1 MRKRANRINSD
12 HLFTR
17 VIEEALSCETVFT
30 HLSAVFT
37 TTDWLTSIPY
47 HRVLCFLFGET
58 LLVIAK
64 NRLHRLLSFH
74 ILRSIESFIS
84 KFVDVE
90 LYRDFHFI

>member
-17 VIEEALSCETVFT
+17 VIEEALSCDY
-30 HLSAVFT
+30 FT

-58 LLVIAK
+58 LLVITK
-64 NRLHRLLSFH
+64 NRLRRLLSFH